1 MLKSM
6 YKSKEVV
13 NMYRYDIMVN
23 YLPNVYVLTSVING
37 VVTKN

>member
-13 NMYRYDIMVN
+13 NMYRYDVMVN
-23 YLPNVYVLTSVING
+23 YLVNVYVLTSVING

>member
-13 NMYRYDIMVN
+13 NMYRYDVMVN
-23 YLPNVYVLTSVING
+23 YLVNVYVLTSVINV

>member
-13 NMYRYDIMVN
+13 NMYRYDVMVN
-23 YLPNVYVLTSVING
+23 YLANVYVLTSVING